1 MTGVRPDRFVP
12 VAVVDRNGVDE
23 SVHWGAA
30 VGLGRDGGVEVAVG
44 DPLVPIYPRSS
55 TKPVQAWAMVDAGL
69 DLPPEQLAIVCAS
82 HNGETE
88 HLDTVRRI
96 LSGAGLDETRL
107 RNTAD
112 HPLHQESAHGAIRAG
127 VARSPL
133 QMNCSGKHAGM
144 LATCV
149 ANGWDLETYLERDH
163 PLQRAI
169 DGAVERLCGEPAVAV
184 GVDGCGAP
192 AHVVPL
198 VGLARAVRAIAMGD
212 PGTPGARVRDAMSGH
227 PHMVG
232 GTDRPVTAI
241 MRGIPGLVAKDGAEA
256 VFVAALPDG
265 RAAALKIA
273 DGSARATVA
282 LLLSVL
288 VRLGVDV
295 DGLQE
300 RLAEKVLGHGRPVG
314 GVRVIAFDRD

>member
-1 MTGVRPDRFVP
+1 MTGVRPDHFVP
-12 VAVVDRNGVDE
+12 VAVVDRNGTDE

-30 VGLGRDGGVEVAVG
+30 VGLGPDGGVLVAVG
-44 DPLVPIYPRSS
+44 DPHVAVYPRSS

-96 LSGAGLDETRL
+96 LSGAGLDETHL
-107 RNTAD
+107 RNTVD
-112 HPLHQESAHGAIRAG
+112 HPLHQESAYGAIRAG
-127 VARSPL
+127 VARSSL

-149 ANGWDLETYLERDH
+149 ANGWDLETYLDRDH

-169 DGAVERLCGEPAVAV
+169 DAAVERLCGEPAVAV

-198 VGLARAVRAIAMGD
+198 VGLARAMREIALGA
-212 PGTPGARVRDAMSGH
+212 PGTPGARVREAMSGH
-227 PHMVG
+227 PNMVG
-232 GTDRPVTAI
+232 GTGRPVTAI
-241 MRGIPGLVAKDGAEA
+241 MRGIPGLIAKDGAEA

-265 RAAALKIA
+265 RAVALKIA
-273 DGSARATVA
+273 DGSARATVP
-282 LLLSVL
+282 LLLAVL

-300 RLAEKVLGHGRPVG
+300 QLAEKVLGHGRPVG
-314 GVRVIAFDRD
+314 GVRIVAFDRD

>member
-1 MTGVRPDRFVP
+1 MTGVRPEQFVP
-12 VAVVDRNGVDE
+12 VAVVDRNGTDE
-23 SVHWGAA
+23 SVHFGAV
-30 VGLGRDGGVEVAVG
+30 VGLGRDGGIELAAG
-44 DPLVPIYPRSS
+44 DPRVHVYPRSS

-96 LSGAGLDETRL
+96 LSGAGLDETHL

-112 HPLHQESAHGAIRAG
+112 YPLHVPSAHRAIR
-127 VARSPL
+127 SDTPKSSL

-149 ANGWDLETYLERDH
+149 VNGWDLEGYLRRDH
-163 PLQRAI
+163 PLQQAI
-169 DGAVERLCGEPAVAV
+169 DVAIERLSGEPAVAV

-192 AHVVPL
+192 AHVVEL
-198 VGLARAVRAIAMGD
+198 VALARAMRAIALGEHGS
-212 PGTPGARVRDAMSGH
+212 PAARVRDAMSGH
-227 PHMVG
+227 PQMVG
-232 GTDRPVTAI
+232 GSDRPVTAI
-241 MRGIPGLVAKDGAEA
+241 MRGIPGLIAKDGAEA

-265 RAAALKIA
+265 RAVALKIA
-273 DGSARATVA
+273 DGGARATVP
-282 LLLSVL
+282 LLLAAL

-300 RLAEKVLGHGRPVG
+300 HLAEKVLGHGHPVG
-314 GVRVIAFDRD
+314 GVRVVAFGGF

>member
-1 MTGVRPDRFVP
+1 MTGVHPDDFAP
-12 VAVVDRNGVDE
+12 VAVVDRNGTDE

-30 VGLGRDGGVEVAVG
+30 VGLGSDGGVEVAVG
-44 DPLVPIYPRSS
+44 NPLVPIYPRSS

-69 DLPPEQLAIVCAS
+69 DLPSEQLAIVCAS
-82 HNGETE
+82 HNGETD

-96 LSGAGLDETRL
+96 LAGAGLDETRL

-112 HPLHQESAHGAIRAG
+112 HPLHPESARAAVRDG
-127 VARSPL
+127 VARSSL

-144 LATCV
+144 LATCA
-149 ANGWDLETYLERDH
+149 ANGWDLESYLERDH

-169 DGAVERLCGEPAVAV
+169 DTAVERLCGEPAAAV

-198 VGLARAVRAIAMGD
+198 VGLARAMRAIALD
-212 PGTPGARVRDAMSGH
+212 EPGTPGARVREAMSGH

-241 MRGIPGLVAKDGAEA
+241 MRGIPGLIAKDGAEA

-273 DGSARATVA
+273 DGSTRAAVP
-282 LLLSVL
+282 LLLAVL
-288 VRLGVDV
+288 VRLGVEV
-295 DGLQE
+295 GGLQE
-300 RLAEKVLGHGRPVG
+300 RLAEKVFGHGRPVG
-314 GVRVIAFDRD
+314 GVRVVAFDRD